1 MASLASS
8 RNEAFQ
14 VPGSPSNLAL
24 LEEVDHRIYIYDLN
38 TRGTVGHAKTLIYN
52 ELDHLRKLRSELT
65 YLLGYNAFLPLGR

>member
-38 TRGTVGHAKTLIYN
+38 TRGTVGQQAGLPN
-52 ELDHLRKLRSELT
+52 T
-65 YLLGYNAFLPLGR
+65 YCPTSRTPRARIA

>member
-24 LEEVDHRIYIYDLN
+24 LEEVLY
-38 TRGTVGHAKTLIYN
+38 T
-52 ELDHLRKLRSELT
+52 
-65 YLLGYNAFLPLGR
+65 AFIFTT